1 MAGKEQARSFG
12 EAVGAYE
19 LGRPGYAREHV
30 AWLLDGV
37 KGKVLDLAA
46 GSGKLTRAVQDLG
59 YDVVAVD
66 PDEKMLNRVGSAA
79 TLVGT
84 AESIPLPDASVAAV
98 TVGQAWH
105 WFDPDAAAAE
115 ISRVLAPGGRLGLIW
130 NIRDTAHP
138 FVAALAEVMGPSP
151 AEAMIDADEVR
162 SAPGFTDFER
172 RRFDSV
178 RMITPEA
185 LEALVTSRSHW
196 LIASPATQAA
206 VLAAVREL
214 VAAHP
219 HSAGRRLFEFQM
231 YTACYRATA
240 RA

>member
-1 MAGKEQARSFG
+1 MSGKEQATSFG
-12 EAVGAYE
+12 AAVGAYE

-30 AWLLDGV
+30 AWLLEGV
-37 KGKVLDLAA
+37 QGTVLDLAA
-46 GSGKLTRAVQDLG
+46 GSGKLTRSVQDLG
-59 YDVVAVD
+59 YEVVAVD
-66 PDEKMLNRVGSAA
+66 PDEKMLSRVGSAK

-84 AESIPLPDASVAAV
+84 AEAIPLPDAGVAAV

-105 WFDPDAAAAE
+105 WFDPVAAAAE
-115 ISRVLAPGGRLGLIW
+115 IDRVLVPGGRLGLIW
-130 NIRDTAHP
+130 NIRDARHP
-138 FVAALAEVMGPSP
+138 FVAALAEAMGPSP
-151 AEAMIDADEVR
+151 AETMIDGDAVQD
-162 SAPGFTDFER
+162 APGFSAFER

-196 LIASPATQAA
+196 LIAPPATQAA

-214 VAAHP
+214 VATHP

-231 YTACYRATA
+231 YTACYRAEAT
-240 RA
+240 